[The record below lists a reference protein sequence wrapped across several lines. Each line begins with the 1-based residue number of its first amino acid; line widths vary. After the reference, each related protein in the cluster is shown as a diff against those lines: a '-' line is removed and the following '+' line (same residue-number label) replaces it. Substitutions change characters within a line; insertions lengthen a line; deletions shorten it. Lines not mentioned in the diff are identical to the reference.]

1 MDDAQFKAWLD
12 FIRETP
18 NEANARPAYMKMSGL
33 RGMHSLF
40 ESGIL
45 ENPATRSALKS
56 YLEVP
61 TPGEFKFAYPK
72 SMEGLTAD
80 QMPPALANDVRA
92 RFSAKAADGSTVFAP
107 NLPPDLQSYFEN
119 TKPYSIKDKWDNEA
133 PGLAPDN
140 LATRLNALPELAGF
154 QPKTAARLLELGAQ
168 DPRALADVM
177 KAINSP
183 SNDIPAMRTL
193 LAETIPNADDIY
205 TVKLMLDSIS
215 AARRAYKSPA
225 VQEAQRDLALKALGD
240 LTGDIS
246 QDIKLGEKID
256 EIIKAPFA
264 GKNSPTASRMAGNLE
279 LLARTKA
286 DPNAAP
292 LEVAPAPVTPGTDN
306 TNSTVSTGSTV
317 IEGTPSDGLVST
329 SPAQDGTEVLKAA
342 HPDEAPLA
350 PAESD
355 ATVKAPGSQESTGDI
370 SSRDATAPTT
380 DTLPAQVE
388 PPAPTVDN
396 LVDKMNSSEP
406 DRVRL
411 SAAEALK
418 GQLSLMSDAQFQDWL
433 KFVRQDSTEAPVRP
447 NYMKMGGMRGLADV
461 LNSNVLDD
469 PSAAQ
474 ALRDYLTPPKPGEFK
489 LAYPNVLKGMTVDEM
504 SPALL
509 NDIRDRF
516 STKGPDGLIFQ
527 ADVPSEMQ
535 DYLNNNARLKV
546 TDNKGRRLPY
556 LQPDNLDT
564 RIAVSSQLAEFKPET
579 AARLLELGAQDPRAL
594 ADVIRLMTEPRNDN
608 QTMRNLLSE
617 TIPNADDIYTL
628 KLFLDSIDA
637 ARWAYSPERAQERAN
652 NTDNALRA
660 LSELTGDTAQ
670 DLRLSKDVQSI
681 IKMKGFIKDPRPS
694 RLADNLALG
703 ERTKPA
709 AEGAEAAEPL
719 AARKLE
725 AAPPPPEP
733 IPPANSEVE
742 PVAIPTTALQPG
754 EAQTIGTTIEAVPP
768 AEEANSPALDNR
780 QATGE
785 PTDAAD
791 SNDTTSSGAGSR
803 REKFNE
809 RFRKAQK
816 QPAPGPQSQAKS
828 AAPPQSKQG
837 KPRVFTSLADL
848 GQLDLSG
855 EDNGVGNKSRDAESF
870 GRRSEADRREE
881 QKRRRREEGDD
892 DN

>member
-1 MDDAQFKAWLD
+1 
-12 FIRETP
+12 
-18 NEANARPAYMKMSGL
+18 
-33 RGMHSLF
+33 
-40 ESGIL
+40 
-45 ENPATRSALKS
+45 
-56 YLEVP
+56 
-61 TPGEFKFAYPK
+61 
-72 SMEGLTAD
+72 
-80 QMPPALANDVRA
+80 
-92 RFSAKAADGSTVFAP
+92 
-107 NLPPDLQSYFEN
+107 
-119 TKPYSIKDKWDNEA
+119 
-133 PGLAPDN
+133 
-140 LATRLNALPELAGF
+140 
-154 QPKTAARLLELGAQ
+154 
-168 DPRALADVM
+168 
-177 KAINSP
+177 
-183 SNDIPAMRTL
+183 
-193 LAETIPNADDIY
+193 
-205 TVKLMLDSIS
+205 
-215 AARRAYKSPA
+215 
-225 VQEAQRDLALKALGD
+225 
-240 LTGDIS
+240 
-246 QDIKLGEKID
+246 
-256 EIIKAPFA
+256 
-264 GKNSPTASRMAGNLE
+264 
-279 LLARTKA
+279 
-286 DPNAAP
+286 
-292 LEVAPAPVTPGTDN
+292 
-306 TNSTVSTGSTV
+306 
-317 IEGTPSDGLVST
+317 
-329 SPAQDGTEVLKAA
+329 
-342 HPDEAPLA
+342 
-350 PAESD
+350 
-355 ATVKAPGSQESTGDI
+355 
-370 SSRDATAPTT
+370 
-380 DTLPAQVE
+380 
-388 PPAPTVDN
+388 
-396 LVDKMNSSEP
+396 
-406 DRVRL
+406 
-411 SAAEALK
+411 
-418 GQLSLMSDAQFQDWL
+418 
-433 KFVRQDSTEAPVRP
+433 
-447 NYMKMGGMRGLADV
+447 
-461 LNSNVLDD
+461 
-469 PSAAQ
+469 
-474 ALRDYLTPPKPGEFK
+474 
-489 LAYPNVLKGMTVDEM
+489 
-504 SPALL
+504 
-509 NDIRDRF
+509 
-516 STKGPDGLIFQ
+516 
-527 ADVPSEMQ
+527 
-535 DYLNNNARLKV
+535 
-546 TDNKGRRLPY
+546 
-556 LQPDNLDT
+556 
-564 RIAVSSQLAEFKPET
+564 
-579 AARLLELGAQDPRAL
+579 
-594 ADVIRLMTEPRNDN
+594 
-608 QTMRNLLSE
+608 MRNLLSE